1 MPKNEK
7 EEIEKLKY
15 ELEASKITI
24 KNQELKIKELE
35 NMLKIA
41 NEQHEEKMKILQEA
55 HLNEKKKLEEKLKK
69 HQEKFEE
76 ERKMIDGN
84 NLSQLYKM
92 EEIMSINFTSSDQKI
107 NFSLACVENSI
118 FAEIEEKL
126 YKEYPEYRETNNYF
140 LHEGKA
146 ILRFKTLKENKIRP
160 GFPIIL
166 IQDS

>member
-15 ELEASKITI
+15 ELEASKTTI

-35 NMLKIA
+35 NLLEIENMK
-41 NEQHEEKMKILQEA
+41 HEEEM
-55 HLNEKKKLEEKLKK
+55 KKLHEANLDIIKRLDEKLKK
-69 HQEKFEE
+69 HQEKIEE
-76 ERKMIDGN
+76 ERKIIDGN

-92 EEIMSINFTSSDQKI
+92 EEIISINFTSSDQKI
-107 NFSLACVENSI
+107 NYSLACDRNNI

-140 LHEGKA
+140 LHEGKTF
-146 ILRFKTLKENKIRP
+146 LRFKTLKENKIRP
-160 GFPIIL
+160 GVPIIL
-166 IQDS
+166 IQYS

>member
-7 EEIEKLKY
+7 EEIEKLKN

-24 KNQELKIKELE
+24 KKQEIKIKELE
-35 NMLKIA
+35 NLLKIQ
-41 NEQHEEKMKILQEA
+41 NNQHEEKMKILQEA

-69 HQEKFEE
+69 HQEKYEE
-76 ERKMIDGN
+76 EKKTINEN

-92 EEIMSINFTSSDQKI
+92 EEIMCINFTSSDQKI
-107 NFSLACVENSI
+107 NYSLPCVGNSI

-140 LHEGKA
+140 LHKGQT
-146 ILRFKTLKENKIRP
+146 ILRFKTLKENKIKP

-166 IQDS
+166 IQYS